1 MIISDVEVQGF
12 GVWSGLK
19 LPGLS
24 DQLNVIYG
32 PNEAGK
38 STLLQFLRAMLY
50 GFTPERRAR
59 FLPPF
64 RGGRGG
70 GRLQIRTVA
79 GVLTVSRFDA
89 PGDSDAV
96 VSARPG
102 GPPTSR
108 SLAELLGGVDES
120 TFNHVFAFGLR
131 EIQQLGTLTDTQAA
145 HWLYDLTL
153 GVDHVSLA
161 DVMERLEA
169 WRNKLL
175 APADVARADEAAEQT
190 AQVTQLLARREQL
203 HIEIDE
209 LRELTGRYFEAVQN
223 QRHLAA
229 SIEQLQKADADI
241 EHRLWVAG
249 MARTLAD
256 KWHARASLEQ
266 QLRGLGNVE
275 PLPEGA
281 VEQFNELRERESQFT
296 ARVARLRQRRTQ
308 LRREAEAIDA
318 NVPLCKQGPRLEALS
333 EQQQW
338 LTFLAEQVRSLEE
351 QTAEH
356 ERQQDAED
364 KRWTA
369 VVGKR
374 GDGKLPA
381 TTERQFENV
390 RSAARHLRT
399 HRQGLREA
407 KQAAATHK
415 RSLAELKNN
424 LTSALGGRAE
434 QGLTTHLAQAGEL
447 VSQLRRR
454 VQIDERLDQI
464 SRKLKDLDAST
475 QEWSEKQMLS
485 GQALVGWGA
494 LIVAGIFGVL
504 SGLFLPAALT
514 HGLGWFFALL
524 GAGAAAVGIA
534 AIYHLK
540 NFATEQLM
548 TCHKQVRSLQHERR
562 EISDERDA
570 LDAKLPRGGGP
581 LVSRLQTAEKEL
593 AELEKLV
600 PLQGHS
606 ETAKR
611 DAQHVRKRHREARAS
626 HRDARGRWRKALKE
640 AGLPENLV
648 PKQIRDFQQ
657 HTVKSQARAKRLAE
671 LREQAAQRRREYDAL
686 CSRIGQVAAEVGHK
700 PNQADPV
707 GQLRELLAELRG
719 QQGKMERRETLLDE
733 ARQAHRRMARC
744 VRRLAALRQRRERLL
759 ADLHLADA
767 AELDWRVEQL
777 QETQRLQR
785 DLATLSAE
793 ITATLGQRA
802 TEAELAEILLGEL
815 TPAALDARLQQQRSV
830 GRNHLEQL
838 FEQRGQLREQLKS
851 LASDTRLTEKQI
863 ELAALETRLE
873 KALERWRVLAV
884 SLQVLESVREIYER
898 ERQPAALREASVYL
912 RLLTGGRYTRVWT
925 PLGHRVLRVDDARG
939 NALPVEVLSRGTR
952 EQLFLSLRLAI
963 IRAYSDQGIRLPL
976 VLDDVLVNFDQDRA
990 RAAAAVLRDFTRQ
1003 GHQVLVFTC
1012 HQHIAELFK
1021 GVHAHVRQLPNNMQ
1035 VTPSFAAVAEEPE
1048 PVEEVPAAV
1057 LPEPV
1062 SVQPP
1067 RATPLPVE
1075 PLPPRALPLEP
1086 APVLQAVPLPP
1097 DEPPPAAVLL
1107 EPPPTAVL
1115 LEPPPVA
1122 EALPPEPE
1130 PPPRPRPK
1138 PRPAK
1143 PPAPKRRRISQVQTV
1158 RWSAE
1163 EFEGELADRVAR
1175 GVNWVEI
1182 PGPET
1187 IVEEVE
1193 TVRDEGAGEAAAVE
1207 SGRGGE
1213 NNS

>member
-1 MIISDVEVQGF
+1 MIISDVEIQGF
-12 GVWSGLK
+12 GVWTGLK

-70 GRLQIRTVA
+70 GRLQVRTVA
-79 GVLTVSRFDA
+79 GLLTISRVDT
-89 PGDSDAV
+89 PGDSDAI
-96 VSARPG
+96 VSSRPG

-108 SLAELLGGVDES
+108 SLAELLGGVDEP

-153 GVDHVSLA
+153 GMDHVSLA
-161 DVMERLEA
+161 DVMERLED

-175 APADVARADEAAEQT
+175 TPEDQARADEAAEQT

-203 HIEIDE
+203 QAEIDE
-209 LRELTGRYFEAVQN
+209 LGELTGRYFESVQN

-229 SIEQLQKADADI
+229 SIEQLQKADAEI

-256 KWHARASLEQ
+256 KWHARASLQ
-266 QLRGLGNVE
+266 QQFRALGNVE
-275 PLPEGA
+275 PLPDGA
-281 VEQFNELRERESQFT
+281 VEQFNELRERETQFT
-296 ARVARLRQRRTQ
+296 ARVAKLRQRRSQ

-318 NVPLCKQGPRLEALS
+318 NVPLCKQAPRLEALS

-338 LTFLAEQVRSLEE
+338 LTFLAEQVRALDE
-351 QTAEH
+351 QTAELD
-356 ERQQDAED
+356 RQQDAED

-381 TTERQFENV
+381 TTERQSDNV
-390 RSAARHLRT
+390 RSAARHLRS

-407 KQAAATHK
+407 KEAAVSHK
-415 RSLAELKNN
+415 RSVAQLRSN
-424 LTSALGGRAE
+424 LSSALGDRAE

-464 SRKLKDLDAST
+464 SRKLKELDGTT
-475 QEWSEKQMLS
+475 QEWAEKQMLS
-485 GQALVGWGA
+485 GQALAGVGA
-494 LIVAGIFGVL
+494 LVIG
-504 SGLFLPAALT
+504 GLFGILGGLLLPVAIT

-524 GAGAAAVGIA
+524 GAGSVAVGVA
-534 AIYHLK
+534 AKYHLE
-540 NFATEQLM
+540 NFASEQLL
-548 TCHKQVRSLQHERR
+548 TCHKQVRTLQHERK
-562 EISDERDA
+562 EITDERDS

-581 LVSRLQTAEKEL
+581 LVTRLQAAEKEL

-600 PLQGHS
+600 PIHGHS
-606 ETAKR
+606 EAAKR
-611 DAQHVRKRHREARAS
+611 DSQHVRKRHRDARAA

-640 AGLPENLV
+640 AGLPENLA
-648 PKQIRDFQQ
+648 PKQIREFQQ
-657 HTVKSQARAKRLAE
+657 HTVKSQARAKRLTE
-671 LREQAAQRRREYDAL
+671 LREQVAERRREYDAL
-686 CSRIGQVAAEVGHK
+686 CSRIGQLAAEVGHK
-700 PNQADPV
+700 PNPADPV
-707 GQLRELLAELRG
+707 GQLRALLAELRG
-719 QQGKMERRETLLDE
+719 QQGKMESREALLAD

-744 VRRLAALRQRRERLL
+744 VRRLAAVRQRRERLL
-759 ADLHLADA
+759 TDLHLADA

-777 QETQRLQR
+777 QETERLQR
-785 DLATLSAE
+785 ELAALSAE

-802 TEAELAEILLGEL
+802 SETELAEVLNGEL
-815 TPAALDARLQQQRSV
+815 TPAALEQRLHQQRSV

-863 ELAALETRLE
+863 EMATLETRLE

-898 ERQPAALREASVYL
+898 ERQPAALREASTYL

-925 PLGHRVLRVDDARG
+925 PLGHRVLRVDDAQG

-976 VLDDVLVNFDQDRA
+976 VLDDVLVNFDHDRA

-1012 HQHIAELFK
+1012 HEHIAQLFK
-1021 GVHAHVRQLPNNMQ
+1021 TVHAHVRQLPSNMQ
-1035 VTPSFAAVAEEPE
+1035 VTPKFAVVEEEPE
-1048 PVEEVPAAV
+1048 PV

-1062 SVQPP
+1062 AVE
-1067 RATPLPVE
+1067 PLPVE
-1075 PLPPRALPLEP
+1075 PAPQRALPLEP
-1086 APVLQAVPLPP
+1086 APVLQALPLPP
-1097 DEPPPAAVLL
+1097 EEPPPAAVLL
-1107 EPPPTAVL
+1107 EPPPLAEVL
-1115 LEPPPVA
+1115 ELPPVA
-1122 EALPPEPE
+1122 EVLPPLPE
-1130 PPPRPRPK
+1130 PAPRPK
-1138 PRPAK
+1138 AKPRATK

-1187 IVEEVE
+1187 IVDETAAGNAEMREES
-1193 TVRDEGAGEAAAVE
+1193 EAIE
-1207 SGRGGE
+1207 SSPRGGHAG
-1213 NNS
+1213 